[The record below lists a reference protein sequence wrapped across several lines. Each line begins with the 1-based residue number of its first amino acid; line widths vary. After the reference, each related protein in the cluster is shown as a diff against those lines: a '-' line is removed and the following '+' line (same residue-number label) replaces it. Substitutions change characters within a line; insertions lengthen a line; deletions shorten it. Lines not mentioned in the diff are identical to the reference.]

1 MGKHNILLTII
12 DGFGI
17 SKHVEGNA
25 IQAASTPTLDAA
37 FSHYPT
43 TTLKAAEEAV
53 GLPKGQMGNSEVGH
67 LNLGAGRIVYQDL
80 TRINKAIKDG
90 SFYQNKIIIS
100 ALNNAKQHGTSLHII
115 GLVSDGGVHSH
126 NTHLYALLD
135 LAQEYGLTEVYI
147 HAFLDGRDV
156 GPETAYKYLEELEE
170 YTHRSVGK
178 IATISGRYYAMDRDN
193 RWERIKKAY
202 DAMARG
208 IGRYAKNSSEA
219 IRHAYDTGETDE
231 FVTPTIITTNSKPV
245 AIVSDND
252 SILFFN
258 FRADRARQITVAF
271 IKKDFT
277 YFEREYKP
285 VFFVG
290 MTEYDESFRI
300 PTAFPKQ
307 DIENTLA
314 KVVSEHN
321 LTQLRIAE
329 TEKYAHVTFFFNGG
343 KEMPVQGEDRI
354 LVPSPKVSTYDK
366 KPEMSAY
373 EITEKV
379 VEAIKSQRYDVI
391 ILNYA
396 NCDMVGHTGDF
407 QAAVKA
413 VETVDLCIARLM
425 DAINMTSSTMIITAD
440 HGNAEQMI
448 ESSGKPHTAHTCN
461 PVPLTLVSGKKYR
474 LHTGILADVAPT
486 ILDLLNIE
494 KPDEMTGKSLLVR

>member
-1 MGKHNILLTII
+1 MGKHTLLLTII

-17 SKHVEGNA
+17 SKRAEGNA
-25 IQAASTPTLDAA
+25 IQAANTPTLDAI

-53 GLPKGQMGNSEVGH
+53 GLPGGQMGNSEVGH
-67 LNLGAGRIVYQDL
+67 LNLGAGRVVYQDL

-90 SFYQNKIIIS
+90 SFYQNKTIIS
-100 ALNNAKQHGTSLHII
+100 ALNNAKQHGTSLHIM

-126 NTHLYALLD
+126 NKHLYALLD
-135 LAQEYGLTEVYI
+135 LAQQYGLTEVYI

-156 GPETAYKYLEELEE
+156 GPKTAYKYLEELEE
-170 YTHRSVGK
+170 YTHRFVGK

-202 DAMARG
+202 DAMAKG
-208 IGRYAKNSSEA
+208 IGRYAKNTSEA
-219 IRHAYDTGETDE
+219 IWHAYNTGETDE
-231 FVTPTIITTNSKPV
+231 FVTPTIITTNSKP
-245 AIVSDND
+245 AATISDND

-258 FRADRARQITVAF
+258 FRADRARQITMAF
-271 IKKDFT
+271 IKRDFT
-277 YFEREYKP
+277 LFERDYES

-290 MTEYDESFRI
+290 MTEYDESFKI
-300 PTAFPKQ
+300 PTAFPRQ

-314 KVVSEHN
+314 KVISEHR

-343 KEMPVQGEDRI
+343 KEKPVPGEDRI

-366 KPEMSAY
+366 KPGMSAH
-373 EITEKV
+373 EVTEKV

-396 NCDMVGHTGDF
+396 NCDMVGHTGNF

-413 VETVDLCIARLM
+413 VETVDLCIDRVI
-425 DAINMTSSTMIITAD
+425 DAINTIDGTMILTAD
-440 HGNAEQMI
+440 HGNVEQMI
-448 ESSGKPHTAHTCN
+448 EYSGKPHTAHTCN
-461 PVPLTLVSGKKYR
+461 PVPLTLISRKKYR
-474 LHTGILADVAPT
+474 LHAGILADVAPT

-494 KPDEMTGKSLLVR
+494 KPGEMTGKSLLVK